1 MRLSAIRLFVRDLDA
16 ARAFYGPRLGLVLA
30 GDGAAQ
36 GWLRY
41 DLGGI
46 DLLVEAVA
54 DDAPDDE
61 QALRG
66 RFTGVSFAVDDIQAA
81 HQRLAAAGVVFE
93 AAPEQQAWGGW
104 LATFRDPDGNALQLA
119 QYGGVP
125 TPPPMP

>member
-16 ARAFYGPRLGLVLA
+16 ARAFYGLRIGLTLA

-41 DLGGI
+41 PLGEVN
-46 DLLVEAVA
+46 LLVEAVPP
-54 DDAPDDE
+54 DAPADE

-81 HQRLAAAGVVFE
+81 YARLAGAGVEFE

-104 LATFRDPDGNALQLA
+104 LATFRDSDGNTLQLV
-119 QYGGVP
+119 QYG
-125 TPPPMP
+125 